1 MAKIVIFSQI
11 KQNIVEKITKIKDR
25 LLQFAKSQGIKKED
39 FYRQIDIDGANF
51 RGKNANSEFSSDK
64 IVNILRKFPQL
75 SSDWVL
81 LGKGDMLR
89 TDRHQSINGDNNKV
103 AGNNLSYNENTDLQ
117 SLLSIIDKQS
127 TQIDRL
133 LSIIETTNKQ
143 KK

>member
-1 MAKIVIFSQI
+1 METNIERISQAIETMKIKIGA
-11 KQNIVEKITKIKDR
+11 VEKKIGASKGVLSRALSNKTDIQSKWIS
-25 LLQFAKSQGIKKED
+25 LFVEN
-39 FYRQIDIDGANF
+39 YPQID
-51 RGKNANSEFSSDK
+51 
-64 IVNILRKFPQL
+64 PY
-75 SSDWVL
+75 WL
-81 LGKGDMLR
+81 LTGKGDMLR

-103 AGNNLSYNENTDLQ
+103 AGNNLSYNETTDLQ